1 MDQVALTQ
9 RETKAVA
16 RTTTAG
22 DGAGPNGLMASNLRL
37 AYQRR
42 VVVEDASL
50 SLARSE
56 VLALVGPNG
65 SGKSTLLRALARLH
79 SPEAGDID
87 VDGVTSVDL
96 APRAFARLVTL
107 LPQSR
112 PVPGGVSVSDIVG
125 YGRHPHRSRWGGAD
139 AGAEQAITRAMEM
152 TGVAGMADRSA
163 DQLSGG
169 ELQRVWLATC
179 LAQDTNVLLLDEPTS
194 HLDLRYQVEILD
206 LVRDLADHHDVAVG
220 IVLHDLN
227 QAAALAD
234 RLALINDGELVAF
247 GHPEEVLTPGLLTD
261 VYGIPVAVAPDPI
274 TGSLTIRPLSRRDH
288 TREREESE

>member
-1 MDQVALTQ
+1 MTLTPS
-9 RETKAVA
+9 
-16 RTTTAG
+16 TTSR
-22 DGAGPNGLMASNLRL
+22 NGESPHRLLASNLRL

-50 SLARSE
+50 RLTRGE

-79 SPEAGDID
+79 RPEGGDLTI
-87 VDGVTSVDL
+87 DGVTSHEL
-96 APRAFARLVTL
+96 TPRAFARRVTL

-112 PVPGGVSVSDIVG
+112 PVPHGVAVRDIVG
-125 YGRHPHRSRWGGAD
+125 YGRHPHRSRWGGGD
-139 AGAEQAITRAMEM
+139 AGAERAIDRAMEM
-152 TGVAGMADRSA
+152 TGTTHMADRSA

-179 LAQDTNVLLLDEPTS
+179 LAQDTNVLLLDEPTA
-194 HLDLRYQVEILD
+194 HLDLRYQMEILD

-234 RLALINDGELVAF
+234 QLALINHGKLVAF
-247 GHPEEVLTPGLLTD
+247 GRPEEVLTPGHLTD
-261 VYGIPVAVAPDPI
+261 IYGIPVAVAPDPI
-274 TGSLTIRPLSRRDH
+274 TGSLTIRPLGRRNH
-288 TREREESE
+288 TREREGRE

>member
-1 MDQVALTQ
+1 LI
-9 RETKAVA
+9 
-16 RTTTAG
+16 
-22 DGAGPNGLMASNLRL
+22 ASNLRL

-42 VVVEDASL
+42 IVVEDASL
-50 SLARSE
+50 GLARGR

-79 SPEAGDID
+79 RPERGD
-87 VDGVTSVDL
+87 VNVNGVTSEDL
-96 APRAFARLVTL
+96 TPRAFARLVTL

-112 PVPGGVSVSDIVG
+112 PMPGGVSVRDIVG

-139 AGAEQAITRAMEM
+139 VGADQAITRAMDM
-152 TGVAGMADRSA
+152 TGVASMADRSA

-194 HLDLRYQVEILD
+194 HLDLRYQIEILD

-234 RLALINDGELVAF
+234 QLALIHEGRVVAS
-247 GHPEEVLTPGLLTD
+247 GQPEEVLTPRHLTD
-261 VYGIPVAVAPDPI
+261 VYGIPMAVTPDPI
-274 TGSLTIRPLSRRDH
+274 TGSLTIRPLGRRDH
-288 TREREESE
+288 TREREGRE

>member
-1 MDQVALTQ
+1 MDQAALTK
-9 RETKAVA
+9 RAH
-16 RTTTAG
+16 G
-22 DGAGPNGLMASNLRL
+22 DWPHRLVASNLRL

-50 SLARSE
+50 VLARGE

-79 SPEAGDID
+79 RPEVGDLTI
-87 VDGVTSVDL
+87 DGVTSDDL
-96 APRAFARLVTL
+96 TPRTFARLVTL
-107 LPQSR
+107 LTQSR
-112 PVPGGVSVSDIVG
+112 PVPTGVSVRDIVG

-152 TGVAGMADRSA
+152 TGVAAMADRSA

-179 LAQDTNVLLLDEPTS
+179 LAQDTTVLLLDEPTS
-194 HLDLRYQVEILD
+194 HLDLRYQMEILD
-206 LVRDLADHHDVAVG
+206 LVRDLADDHDVAVG

-234 RLALINDGELVAF
+234 QLALIHHGELVAF
-247 GHPEEVLTPGLLTD
+247 GQPEEVLTPGHLTD

-274 TGSLTIRPLSRRDH
+274 TGSLTIRPLGRRDH
-288 TREREESE
+288 KREREGRE

>member
-1 MDQVALTQ
+1 MMLSSAQPGKSFS
-9 RETKAVA
+9 RH
-16 RTTTAG
+16 
-22 DGAGPNGLMASNLRL
+22 GLVASNLQL
-37 AYQRR
+37 AYQSR

-50 SLARSE
+50 GLARGE

-79 SPEAGDID
+79 RPDSGQLN
-87 VDGVTSVDL
+87 VDGIISEELT
-96 APRAFARLVTL
+96 PRAFARLVTL

-112 PVPGGVSVSDIVG
+112 PMPGGVSVRDIVG

-152 TGVAGMADRSA
+152 TGVAGMAERSA

-194 HLDLRYQVEILD
+194 HLDLRYQMEILD

-234 RLALINDGELVAF
+234 QLALIHLGKLVAS
-247 GHPEEVLTPGLLTD
+247 GKPEEVLTPKHLTD

-274 TGSLTIRPLSRRDH
+274 TGSLTIRPLGRRDQ
-288 TREREESE
+288 TREREGRE